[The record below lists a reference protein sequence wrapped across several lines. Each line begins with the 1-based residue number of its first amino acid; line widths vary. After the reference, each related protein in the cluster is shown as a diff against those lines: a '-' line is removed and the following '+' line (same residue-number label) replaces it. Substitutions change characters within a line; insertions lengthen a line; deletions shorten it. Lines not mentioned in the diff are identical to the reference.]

1 MSSTQINVFYELQVA
16 AGKADELREIAA
28 QMVAFNR
35 QGEPGTLVYNI
46 YLSEDQKLLTY
57 WETHA
62 DSEAYAAFT
71 RSASQRENSSVRS
84 SAELRAPAS
93 VYTARSHRNCVSGRR
108 TMDSKSSTR
117 ITCRIRSISLKRKK
131 LP

>member
-16 AGKADELREIAA
+16 DGKADELREIAA
-28 QMVAFNR
+28 QMVTFNR

-62 DSEAYAAFT
+62 DSEAMLFHAERFATGEFISEVVSRTEGARLCLYG
-71 RSASQRENSSVRS
+71 EVSS
-84 SAELRAPAS
+84 ELRQWATDNGFEIEYANYLAGF
-93 VYTARSHRNCVSGRR
+93 VR
-108 TMDSKSSTR
+108 
-117 ITCRIRSISLKRKK
+117 
-131 LP
+131 

>member
-1 MSSTQINVFYELQVA
+1 MSSTQINVFYELQVT

-62 DSEAYAAFT
+62 DSEAMLFHAERFATGEFIGEVVSRTEGARLCLYGEV
-71 RSASQRENSSVRS
+71 SP
-84 SAELRAPAS
+84 ELRQWATDNGFEVEYAS
-93 VYTARSHRNCVSGRR
+93 YLAGFVR
-108 TMDSKSSTR
+108 
-117 ITCRIRSISLKRKK
+117 
-131 LP
+131 